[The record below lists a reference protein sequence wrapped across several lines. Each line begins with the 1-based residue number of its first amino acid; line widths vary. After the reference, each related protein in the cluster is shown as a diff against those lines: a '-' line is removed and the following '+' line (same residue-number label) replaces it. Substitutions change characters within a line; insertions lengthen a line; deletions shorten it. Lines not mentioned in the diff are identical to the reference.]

1 MRKSRNDS
9 MHFDGD
15 DYNKTEEEAK
25 NTLKDFLCKIS
36 SGYIGVVPQY
46 WLEKEEPSSGV
57 QTYMSILFLMVCIPG
72 NVSQLLV
79 MIAYSR

>member
-1 MRKSRNDS
+1 
-9 MHFDGD
+9 MHPDGD
-15 DYNKTEEEAK
+15 VYNKTEEASK
-25 NTLKDFLCKIS
+25 NTLGDFLCLKS
-36 SGYIGVVPQY
+36 SGYTAVVPTY
-46 WLEKEEPSSGV
+46 WLEKEEPSTGV